1 MLSLIS
7 FLPGTS
13 RFGLI
18 FESAHA
24 APNQLQSG
32 IRTSAPDWF
41 ELSIAQLIVRDKE
54 VLDFVYDYG
63 IEIRD
68 RFELGAL
75 MRGVRHPNQ
84 PIVPEGPPLL
94 SLVSFDQPIG
104 RAIRRHPTQVGTSMR
119 TRMSKGSPSSA
130 KVEGTNPKSKGK
142 TMPEGMT

>member
-13 RFGLI
+13 HFGLI
-18 FESAHA
+18 FEGAHA

-63 IEIRD
+63 IELRD

-75 MRGVRHPNQ
+75 MRGIRHSNQ

-94 SLVSFDQPIG
+94 SLVSIDHSN
-104 RAIRRHPTQVGTSMR
+104 RACEKKTSDASGNLDENEDVQRVSIFCQSRRHKPE
-119 TRMSKGSPSSA
+119 
-130 KVEGTNPKSKGK
+130 VERKDHA
-142 TMPEGMT
+142 